1 MEESNMDL
9 SIASLSTAF
18 SQANLN
24 TDFGIKMLAKTM
36 ENNEQT
42 GQEIV
47 NMIDSAAME
56 RSVNPGV
63 GGNFD
68 MSV

>member
-1 MEESNMDL
+1 MDL
-9 SIASLSTAF
+9 SIASLSTSF
-18 SQANLN
+18 SKANLN

-42 GQEIV
+42 GQDIV
-47 NMIDSAAME
+47 EMIDSAAME
-56 RSVNPGV
+56 RSVNPSV
-63 GGNFD
+63 GANFD

>member
-1 MEESNMDL
+1 MNFSITQL
-9 SIASLSTAF
+9 SPAV

-24 TDFGIKMLAKTM
+24 TDFGVKMLAKTM
-36 ENNEQT
+36 DTNEQI
-42 GQEIV
+42 GENLV
-47 NMIDSAAME
+47 GMIDAAAMG
-56 RSVNPGV
+56 RSVNPAV

>member
-1 MEESNMDL
+1 MDL

-18 SQANLN
+18 SKANLN
-24 TDFGIKMLAKTM
+24 TDFGVQMLAKTM